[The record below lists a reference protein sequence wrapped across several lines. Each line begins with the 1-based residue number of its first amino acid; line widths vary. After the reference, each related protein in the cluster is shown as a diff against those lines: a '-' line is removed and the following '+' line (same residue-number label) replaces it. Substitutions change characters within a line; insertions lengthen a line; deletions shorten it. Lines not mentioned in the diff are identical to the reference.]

1 MKFNISNPS
10 TGQQKLIDVDDE
22 KMLLAFYDRRISH
35 EVDGSNLGEDYAG
48 YTFRITGGNDKQG
61 FPMKQGVLVN
71 YRVRLLLTKGLN
83 CYRSRRAGERKRK
96 SVRGCIVGP
105 DIRVL
110 NLAIVGEGEKPIEG
124 LTDAPIPRRLGP
136 KRASKIRQMFSL
148 DKTDDVRKYV
158 IKREFERNGKKI
170 TKSPKIQRLV
180 TPNVLQRKRHRASVK
195 KAAQEKAKAE
205 AAIYSKLHAQRIKEQ
220 KAKRAS
226 ELAKRRS
233 SRKSSEL
240 RKSQNAE

>member
-10 TGQQKLIDVDDE
+10 TGQQKVIEIDDE
-22 KMLLAFYDRRISH
+22 KQLIAFYDRRISH
-35 EVDGSNLGEDYAG
+35 EVDGFHLGEAYKG

-71 YRVRLLLTKGLN
+71 YRVRLLLKKGLN

-96 SVRGCIVGP
+96 SVRGCIVGS
-105 DIRVL
+105 DIRTL
-110 NLAIVGEGEKPIEG
+110 NLAIVAEGEQAIEG
-124 LTDAPIPRRLGP
+124 LTDAPVPRRLGMLVSVLLRAVVWCRSFLLKSTIFPRFPAHALLTRKSFLTTLGP

-148 DKTDDVRKYV
+148 SKTDDVRKYA

-180 TPNVLQRKRHRASVK
+180 TPNVLQRKR
-195 KAAQEKAKAE
+195 
-205 AAIYSKLHAQRIKEQ
+205 
-220 KAKRAS
+220 
-226 ELAKRRS
+226 RR
-233 SRKSSEL
+233 
-240 RKSQNAE
+240 

>member
-35 EVDGSNLGEDYAG
+35 EVEGSALGEDFEG

-71 YRVRLLLTKGLN
+71 HRVRLLLTKGLN

-148 DKTDDVRKYV
+148 DKEDDVRQYV
-158 IKREFERNGKKI
+158 IKREFESNGKKRV
-170 TKSPKIQRLV
+170 KSPKIQRLV
-180 TPNVLQRKRHRASVK
+180 TPNVLQRKRHRAALKVK
-195 KAAQEKAKAE
+195 AYTKAKAE
-205 AAIYSKLHAQRIKEQ
+205 LAEYTKLHAQRIKEQ

-240 RKSQNAE
+240 RKSQNA